1 MFEQNVINAV
11 SALFE
16 MQCVEYSGETKN
28 GGVIYLTYDDIN
40 VSITAEQEKITTAIC
55 TLSTLAIE
63 GREGIGFISGK
74 LFDFDSKVEGIKI
87 EAYDKS
93 EDRRWLANSVF
104 EVSKQVRITEKV
116 DFNQSRELIKNFE
129 LTEG

>member
-55 TLSTLAIE
+55 TLSMLAIE